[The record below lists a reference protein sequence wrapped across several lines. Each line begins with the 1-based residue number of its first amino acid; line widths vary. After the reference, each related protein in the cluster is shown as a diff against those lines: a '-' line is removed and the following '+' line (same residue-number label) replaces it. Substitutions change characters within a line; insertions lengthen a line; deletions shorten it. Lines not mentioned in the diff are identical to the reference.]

1 MNLADAR
8 LKGLDNPTLS
18 ADERALIRCEVAAD
32 LIHTGQ
38 YEAASEALEELWQG
52 IGERPNVEGLDERT
66 AAEVLFQV
74 GALSGWIGAS
84 RQLAGS
90 QEAAKDLISESVTL
104 LEKLGE
110 TNRAADARSDL
121 ALCYWREGAYD
132 EARVLLMD
140 AFEGATETTCRA
152 RFVTRLSTVEF
163 SAGRYHDALALLRE
177 YAHIFD
183 ERVSHTLRGGFH
195 CHLALVLRHLGT
207 AERRLDYLDR
217 AIIEYT
223 AAIHHY
229 EQARHDRYRARNE
242 NNLAYLLRKM
252 GRYKE
257 AHEHLDRAGVIFV
270 RLNDAGSLAQVDETR
285 ARLLIDEK
293 QYREAGRVIARAV
306 EMLEQGGG
314 SAILADALTTQGVV
328 WARLGDNERSINVL
342 RRAVRV
348 AEESGALPNAGLAA
362 LTLIEEHGA
371 RRALPQAE
379 LYDLYRRADEMLKD
393 AQDAETVARLRACA
407 RILMRRL
414 ASIQLDDK
422 NFTLFSAVHELEAR
436 LIGKALEE
444 AEGSVTRAARLLG
457 IRHQSLIIM
466 LNVRHKKLL
475 KMRKPMEKRKR
486 SIIKKELR

>member
-8 LKGLDNPTLS
+8 LKGLDNPSLS
-18 ADERALIRCEVAAD
+18 ADERALLRCEVAAD

-38 YEAASEALEELWQG
+38 YEAASEALEELWRG
-52 IGERPNVEGLDERT
+52 LGERPNVVGLDERT
-66 AAEVLFQV
+66 AAEVLWQV

-84 RQLAGS
+84 RQVTGS
-90 QEAAKDLISESVTL
+90 QEAAKDLISESAAIFERL
-104 LEKLGE
+104 RE
-110 TNRAADARSDL
+110 TGRVADARSDL

-140 AFEGATETTCRA
+140 AFEEATETICRA
-152 RFVTRLSTVEF
+152 KLITRLSTVEF
-163 SAGRYHDALALLRE
+163 SAGRYHDALVLLRD

-207 AERRLDYLDR
+207 AEGRPDYLDR

-223 AAIHHY
+223 EAIHHY
-229 EQARHDRYRARNE
+229 EQARHERYVANNE
-242 NNLAYLLRKM
+242 NNLANLLRKM
-252 GRYKE
+252 GHYGP
-257 AHEHLDRAGVIFV
+257 AHEHLDRAGVILV
-270 RLNDAGSLAQVDETR
+270 RLRDAGLLAQVDETR

-306 EMLEQGGG
+306 EMLEQGG
-314 SAILADALTTQGVV
+314 AAALLADALTTQGVV
-328 WARLGDNERSINVL
+328 WARLGDNERSIDVL
-342 RRAVRV
+342 RRAVSV
-348 AEESGALPNAGLAA
+348 AEESGALSNAGLAA
-362 LTLIEEHGA
+362 LTLIEEHGT
-371 RRALPQAE
+371 RRALPQGE
-379 LYDLYRRADEMLKD
+379 LYDFYRRADEMLKD
-393 AQDAETVARLRACA
+393 AQDSETVARLRVCA
-407 RILMRRL
+407 RMVIRRL

-486 SIIKKELR
+486 SIIKKR